1 MSALGHKKTL
11 VNGSAEIR
19 IVPVASPKGNVMNDM
34 RFGPTISRRCVLGG
48 TISMLALGNPLRTQ
62 STAVH
67 PFPAGFVWGASL
79 GDSATPSTRIRFS
92 VHTGDPTDPR
102 RSRH

>member
-1 MSALGHKKTL
+1 
-11 VNGSAEIR
+11 
-19 IVPVASPKGNVMNDM
+19 
-34 RFGPTISRRCVLGG
+34 
-48 TISMLALGNPLRTQ
+48 MLALGNPLRTQ

-92 VHTGDPTDPR
+92 VHTGEPN
-102 RSRH
+102 RSPPLKALVCDGSRGFGMYCPAGT